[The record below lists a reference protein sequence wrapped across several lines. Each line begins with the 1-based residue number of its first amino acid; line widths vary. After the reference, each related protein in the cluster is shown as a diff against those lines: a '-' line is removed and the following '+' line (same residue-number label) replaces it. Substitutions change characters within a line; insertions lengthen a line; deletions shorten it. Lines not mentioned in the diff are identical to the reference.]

1 MDFIFYSQDFHRAY
15 AKPFSSK
22 RLKIREIILYLILM
36 EEGKLKYPAEIEEIK
51 KLGFEPF
58 GKRFD
63 RNASIAEALEKYSG
77 MKEDERDEKASVR
90 IAGRIKSVRGHG
102 KLVFMDIEDFSGRMQ
117 LYIEEQ
123 MLSEKENK
131 LVKLIGAGDIVG
143 VEGGVLKTKRGELS
157 VHVRN
162 IEMLSKAIKPMPKE
176 WFGLKDPE
184 TRYRQRYLDMILN
197 PEIREMFVK
206 KSKFWKAMRE
216 FMLSKGF
223 IEVET
228 PILENT
234 TGGADARPFVT
245 HHNALGIDVY
255 LRISTGELWQK
266 RLMVAGFEKTFE
278 IGRIFRNEG
287 VDPEHAQDYTQLE
300 FYWAYADY
308 EMAME
313 LVEEMYKYVAREA
326 FGTLKFRINGFDVD
340 FGKKWERYD
349 YAEQVKKH
357 TGIDINS
364 ASLDDCV
371 RRMGEL
377 KIEYDKKGINL
388 ERAIDHLWKF
398 CRKKIGGPGFLI
410 NEPVIVSPL
419 AKRRRD
425 NPNLTE
431 RFHPIIAGSEVGNG
445 YSELNDPV
453 DQACRFSQQA
463 KLREAGD
470 EEAQMYDR
478 EFVEALEYGM
488 PPTAGVGI
496 SERLFSFMMDKPI
509 RECTMFPLLRPKMDE
524 KIEKKDDE
532 KNVKKEG
539 ESKSSSAKKKTR
551 KK

>member
-1 MDFIFYSQDFHRAY
+1 MQDKE
-15 AKPFSSK
+15 AK
-22 RLKIREIILYLILM
+22 LN
-36 EEGKLKYPAEIEEIK
+36 YPKEVEEIR

-63 RNASIAEALEKYSG
+63 RNASIAEALKKYSG
-77 MKEDERDEKASVR
+77 LKEDERDDKTSVK
-90 IAGRIKSVRGHG
+90 IAGRIKSIRGHG
-102 KLVFMDIEDFSGRMQ
+102 KLAFMDIEDFSGRMQ
-117 LYIEEQ
+117 LYIEEH
-123 MLSEKENK
+123 MLAEKENK
-131 LVKLIGAGDIVG
+131 LVKMIGTGDIVG
-143 VEGGVLKTKRGELS
+143 VEGVVLKTKRGELS
-157 VHVRN
+157 IHVRKV
-162 IEMLSKAIKPMPKE
+162 EVLAKALRPLPKE

-197 PEIREMFVK
+197 PEVKEMFIK
-206 KSKFWKAMRE
+206 KSKFWKAVRD

-223 IEVET
+223 MEVET
-228 PILENT
+228 PVLENT

-245 HHNALGIDVY
+245 HHNALDIDVY
-255 LRISTGELWQK
+255 LRISAGELWQK
-266 RLMVAGFEKTFE
+266 RLMAAGFEKTFE

-287 VDPEHAQDYTQLE
+287 MDPEHAQDYTQME

-308 EMAME
+308 ELAME
-313 LVEEMYKYVAREA
+313 LVEELYKYVAQQA
-326 FGTLKFRINGFDVD
+326 FGTLKFQINGFDVD
-340 FGKKWERYD
+340 LGKRWERYD
-349 YAEQVKKH
+349 YREQVRKH
-357 TGIDINS
+357 TGVDINS
-364 ASLDDCV
+364 ASLSECV
-371 RRMGEL
+371 KKLDEL

-398 CRKKIGGPGFLI
+398 CRKKIAGPGFLI

-453 DQACRFSQQA
+453 DQAFRFEEQA

-470 EEAQMYDR
+470 EEAQMYDKD
-478 EFVEALEYGM
+478 FVEALEYGM
-488 PPTAGVGI
+488 PPTAGFGV
-496 SERLFSFMMDKPI
+496 SERFFAFLMNKPI

-524 KIEKKDDE
+524 KIEKKDNE

-539 ESKSSSAKKKTR
+539 EKKNGGKDTNSQKRKTG
-551 KK
+551 K

>member
-1 MDFIFYSQDFHRAY
+1 MAQ
-15 AKPFSSK
+15 K
-22 RLKIREIILYLILM
+22 ET
-36 EEGKLKYPAEIEEIK
+36 KLVYPKEIEEIK

-63 RNASIAEALEKYSG
+63 RNTNIAEVMKKYSSL
-77 MKEDERDEKASVR
+77 KEDERNDNASIK

-102 KLVFMDIEDFSGRMQ
+102 KLVFMDIEDFSGKLQ
-117 LYIEEQ
+117 LYIEEH
-123 MLSEKENK
+123 MLKERQNK
-131 LVKLIGAGDIVG
+131 LVKLIGAGDIIG

-157 VHVRN
+157 VHVRDV
-162 IEMLSKAIKPMPKE
+162 EMLAKAIKPIPKE

-184 TRYRQRYLDMILN
+184 TIYRQRYLDMILN
-197 PEIREMFVK
+197 QEIKEMFIK
-206 KSKFWKAMRE
+206 KSKFWRAMRE
-216 FMLSKGF
+216 FMISKGF

-228 PILENT
+228 PVLENT

-245 HHNALGIDVY
+245 HHNALDIDVY

-287 VDPEHAQDYTQLE
+287 MDPEHAQDYTQLE

-308 EMAME
+308 ELAME
-313 LVEEMYKYVAREA
+313 LVEELYKYVAHQT
-326 FGTLKFRINGFDVD
+326 FGTLKFHIGEFDVD
-340 FGKKWERYD
+340 LGKKWERYD
-349 YAEQVKKH
+349 YAEQVKKY
-357 TGIDINS
+357 TDIDINS
-364 ASLDDCV
+364 ASLEACTKK
-371 RRMGEL
+371 MNEL
-377 KIEYDKKGINL
+377 KIEYEKKGINL

-398 CRKKIGGPGFLI
+398 CRKKIAGPGFLI

-419 AKRRRD
+419 AKRRKD

-453 DQACRFSQQA
+453 DQAYRFSEQA

-470 EEAQMYDR
+470 EEAQMFDK

-488 PPTAGVGI
+488 PPTAGFGV
-496 SERLFSFMMDKPI
+496 SERFFAFLMNKPI
-509 RECTMFPLLRPKMDE
+509 RECTMFPLLRPKVDE
-524 KIEKKDDE
+524 KKNENKDGKKIENKNE
-532 KNVKKEG
+532 KEN
-539 ESKSSSAKKKTR
+539 ESNYRGTSKKKTG
-551 KK
+551 KQK